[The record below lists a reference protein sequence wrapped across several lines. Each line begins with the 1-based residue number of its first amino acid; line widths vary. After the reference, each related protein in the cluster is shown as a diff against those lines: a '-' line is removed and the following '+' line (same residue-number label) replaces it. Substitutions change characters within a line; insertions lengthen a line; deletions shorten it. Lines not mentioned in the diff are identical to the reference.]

1 MVGTTL
7 QEPTVRASVSQTM
20 SSPSLAPA
28 RVIIPSRDWPFYAG
42 MSVVISLLVFAGFAR
57 TYYLKIYTS
66 GSPLSPLVHLH
77 GILFTSWILLFVLQT
92 MLVAGHRVNTHRRL
106 GLATLPL
113 AAAMIVVGVLT
124 SITGLRLG
132 HNAVGAPDPVAFL
145 AVPLGDMVIFAILIA
160 FGVYYRQR
168 KEAHKRLMLLAT
180 LSLLTAPLG
189 RLPIVGGLPP
199 AVALVYAA
207 LVLAGPIY
215 DRIAYGR
222 FNRVYLAGAMALWV
236 SVPVRLAIG
245 ATQVWHDFAAWLIS

>member
-1 MVGTTL
+1 MIG
-7 QEPTVRASVSQTM
+7 
-20 SSPSLAPA
+20 
-28 RVIIPSRDWPFYAG
+28 
-42 MSVVISLLVFAGFAR
+42 LLVFAGFAR
-57 TYYLKIYTS
+57 TYYLKIYT
-66 GSPLSPLVHLH
+66 GAAPLSPLVHLH

-92 MLVAGHRVNTHRRL
+92 TLVAGHRVHTHRRL

-124 SITGLRLG
+124 SIIGLRLR
-132 HNAVGAPDPVAFL
+132 HNATGVPDPVAFL
-145 AVPLGDMVIFAILIA
+145 AVPLGEMVIFAILIG

-189 RLPIVGGLPP
+189 RLPMVGGSP
-199 AVALVYAA
+199 AVALIFAA
-207 LVLAGPIY
+207 LLLAGPIY

-222 FNRVYLAGAMALWV
+222 FNRVYLAGAIAVWI

-245 ATQVWHDFAAWLIS
+245 ATQVWHDFATRLIS

>member
-1 MVGTTL
+1 MVGKTL

-145 AVPLGDMVIFAILIA
+145 AVPLGEM
-160 FGVYYRQR
+160 
-168 KEAHKRLMLLAT
+168 AT

-189 RLPIVGGLPP
+189 RLPIVGGSP

>member
-1 MVGTTL
+1 M
-7 QEPTVRASVSQTM
+7 
-20 SSPSLAPA
+20 
-28 RVIIPSRDWPFYAG
+28 D
-42 MSVVISLLVFAGFAR
+42 
-57 TYYLKIYTS
+57 
-66 GSPLSPLVHLH
+66 
-77 GILFTSWILLFVLQT
+77 
-92 MLVAGHRVNTHRRL
+92 
-106 GLATLPL
+106 
-113 AAAMIVVGVLT
+113 IVVRSSDHACGWPPRQYSSAFGFGHFATCCGHDCRRSVDVYNRP
-124 SITGLRLG
+124 RLG

-145 AVPLGDMVIFAILIA
+145 AVPLGEMVIFPILVA

-189 RLPIVGGLPP
+189 RLPIVGGSPP

-236 SVPVRLAIG
+236 SMPVRFAIG

>member
-1 MVGTTL
+1 
-7 QEPTVRASVSQTM
+7 
-20 SSPSLAPA
+20 
-28 RVIIPSRDWPFYAG
+28 

-106 GLATLPL
+106 GLALLPL

-145 AVPLGDMVIFAILIA
+145 AVPLGEMVIFPILIA

-189 RLPIVGGLPP
+189 RLPIVGGLPL

-207 LVLAGPIY
+207 LVLAGLIY

>member
-28 RVIIPSRDWPFYAG
+28 RVIIPSRNWPFYAG

-106 GLATLPL
+106 GLALLPL

-124 SITGLRLG
+124 SITGRDSDTTPLVHLTPSR
-132 HNAVGAPDPVAFL
+132 FL
-145 AVPLGDMVIFAILIA
+145 QYP
-160 FGVYYRQR
+160 
-168 KEAHKRLMLLAT
+168 LAT
-180 LSLLTAPLG
+180 WSFSQSSLHSASITG
-189 RLPIVGGLPP
+189 RGRKRTS
-199 AVALVYAA
+199 
-207 LVLAGPIY
+207 VLCC
-215 DRIAYGR
+215 
-222 FNRVYLAGAMALWV
+222 W
-236 SVPVRLAIG
+236 
-245 ATQVWHDFAAWLIS
+245 QH

>member
-1 MVGTTL
+1 
-7 QEPTVRASVSQTM
+7 
-20 SSPSLAPA
+20 
-28 RVIIPSRDWPFYAG
+28 
-42 MSVVISLLVFAGFAR
+42 
-57 TYYLKIYTS
+57 
-66 GSPLSPLVHLH
+66 
-77 GILFTSWILLFVLQT
+77 

-106 GLATLPL
+106 GLALLPL

-180 LSLLTAPLG
+180 LSLLTAAVG
-189 RLPIVGGLPP
+189 RLPMVGGSA
-199 AVALVYAA
+199 AVPLVYAA